1 MEAIEL
7 RLYHAVR
14 LQGGNMSSSVLELQH
29 DALQPDVRVIDLL
42 RKSLVVAKKL
52 GLGEFEEW
60 VNAELNVS

>member
-1 MEAIEL
+1 
-7 RLYHAVR
+7 
-14 LQGGNMSSSVLELQH
+14 MSSSVLELQH